1 VTLYWQILDKHTII
15 DIFYLKQTSHWNRL
29 LIVTDFSLKQTSHC
43 NRLLIETDFS
53 LHLTSQVLPSMWD
66 FSKKFILTT
75 QSITKSNYLLTV
87 LKSHLQKLIVNKC
100 IFHLYILYPCLIF
113 FQLSNNPKPREML
126 NPVFLNNILTKSLRS
141 SMHADD
147 VYADNLSFAI
157 KYAPDVL
164 QQTGNWCNP
173 G

>member
-1 VTLYWQILDKHTII
+1 M
-15 DIFYLKQTSHWNRL
+15 KQTSHCNRL